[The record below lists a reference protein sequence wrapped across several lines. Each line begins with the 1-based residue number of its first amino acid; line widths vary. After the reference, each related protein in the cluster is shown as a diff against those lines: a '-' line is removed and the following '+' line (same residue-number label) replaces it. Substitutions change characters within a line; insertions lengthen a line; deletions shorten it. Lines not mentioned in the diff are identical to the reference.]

1 MESRALS
8 RPFFTRFVWV
18 CLSAASAAFGQTAP
32 APRPRPL
39 WNVAEAPCRLVV
51 EKDQDG
57 FFLVRVPGMVAGK
70 PVAAVRAFASTNEV
84 AAQVVWV
91 DPSHVT
97 ALVDA
102 HGARRGQMLR
112 IYPVL
117 GGKPAAPSAAATLDP
132 LPLRGCARRTA
143 GMDFPATLADV
154 KTLETRCDGKAEWFT
169 VEGFGKLGATFK
181 GWFRGDWTRKNHL
194 VDLQTWLR
202 VPEDGSY
209 IFGLAGIA
217 PAWLIVDGRP
227 VLEHPAGRAFDKW
240 TSGEGVPLKAGLRQV
255 QVRTVCRQEIDT
267 GLAWKRAGEAGVA
280 TNVAMVTGG
289 DLREGRWEWRDQR
302 LHPYATA
309 KSGKAYRFEGKD
321 DLFVPFV
328 FEDGTSCWG
337 TNHVAVWQVGN
348 RVVGEGKSL
357 AVTLAASTLPA
368 PLRLRVQAS
377 TGEKA
382 EYETLL
388 AYDGPVWNQYGV
400 TTRVTG
406 VPAVCYADDRVHPII
421 RLRTSAADGLAYELT
436 TGVEWAAGGCSNLTH
451 AVETDRGWARV
462 YLCEM
467 EAGAVARVTWSLR
480 HYGVELDRGAVRF
493 LREPYGVLPDT
504 VSGETL
510 KAGGEFVVLV
520 ASKASRGEPVV
531 PAARPSGTNGV
542 ALLDGFL
549 GSSKVLKCGSS
560 KVEESEHGADQLR
573 TSELQNVRTLRVVDV
588 RAIEQSEAASGMS
601 LLLPFAVVRE
611 VLPAGVIVYA
621 PSLLGISREGGTA
634 GFERRLSAMT
644 GLLNGPACGNPRVLL
659 VVPPAFDVL
668 PWCGCV
674 AGDAPCVHAAGA
686 RSYAGVVMRVA
697 DAHGVETVDL
707 FTAFQTSGTNVPLVR
722 NGTLTPEGIAYA
734 KHVIAKKIGA
744 AF

>member
-1 MESRALS
+1 VLRSAFGVL
-8 RPFFTRFVWV
+8 V
-18 CLSAASAAFGQTAP
+18 CLSVASAAFTQAAP
-32 APRPRPL
+32 APRPRPP

-51 EKDQDG
+51 EKEQDG

-70 PVAAVRAFASTNEV
+70 PVEAVRAFASTNEV
-84 AAQVVWV
+84 IARVVWV

-102 HGARRGQMLR
+102 RGARRGQMLR
-112 IYPVL
+112 IYPVP
-117 GGKPAAPSAAATLDP
+117 GDKPIVPSVAATPDP
-132 LPLRGCARRTA
+132 SPLRGCARRTA

-169 VEGFGKLGATFK
+169 VGDFGKLGATFK
-181 GWFRGDWTRKNHL
+181 EWFRGDWTRKSHL

-202 VPEDGSY
+202 VPQDGSY

-217 PAWLIVDGRP
+217 PAWLLVDGRP
-227 VLEHPAGRAFDKW
+227 VLEHPAGQAFDKW

-255 QVRTVCRQEIDT
+255 RVRTVCRQEIDT
-267 GLAWKRAGEAGVA
+267 GLAWKRAGEPGVA

-289 DLREGRWEWRDQR
+289 DLREGRWEWQGQR

-309 KSGKAYRFEGKD
+309 KSGRVYRFEGKD

-337 TNHVAVWQVGN
+337 TNHVAVWQAGN

-357 AVTLAASTLPA
+357 SLTLATSTLPA
-368 PLRLRVQAS
+368 PLRLRAQAA

-388 AYDGPVWNQYGV
+388 SYDGPVWSQYGV

-421 RLRTSAADGLAYELT
+421 RVRTSAADGLAYELN

-451 AVETDRGWARV
+451 AVVTDKGWARV
-462 YLCEM
+462 YLCEA
-467 EAGAVARVTWSLR
+467 EAGSVARVTWSLR
-480 HYGVELDRGAVRF
+480 HCGVELDRGAVRF

-520 ASKASRGEPVV
+520 ASKASRGEPAV
-531 PAARPSGTNGV
+531 PAARPSATNGV
-542 ALLDGFL
+542 VLLDGFIY
-549 GSSKVLKCGSS
+549 GGTPNAGRRTPNAQQETGNLKP
-560 KVEESEHGADQLR
+560 ETLNHGNLF
-573 TSELQNVRTLRVVDV
+573 RVVDV
-588 RAIEQSEAASGMS
+588 QAIEQSEAASGMS
-601 LLLPFAVVRE
+601 LLLPFAAVRE
-611 VLPAGVIVYA
+611 VLPAGVVAYA

-644 GLLNGPACGNPRVLL
+644 GLLSGPACGNPRVLL
-659 VVPPAFDVL
+659 VAPPAFDVL
-668 PWCGCV
+668 PGCGCV
-674 AGDAPCVHAAGA
+674 AGDAPCVHAAEA
-686 RSYAGVVMRVA
+686 RAYAEAVIRVA

-707 FTAFQTSGTNVPLVR
+707 FTAFQTSGSGVPLVR
-722 NGTLTPEGIAYA
+722 NGALTGAGIAYA
-734 KHVIAKKIGA
+734 EQVIAKKILA
-744 AF
+744 R

>member
-1 MESRALS
+1 M
-8 RPFFTRFVWV
+8 
-18 CLSAASAAFGQTAP
+18 
-32 APRPRPL
+32 
-39 WNVAEAPCRLVV
+39 AEAPCRLVV
-51 EKDQDG
+51 EKEQDD

-84 AAQVVWV
+84 AARVVWV

-102 HGARRGQMLR
+102 RGARLKQMLR
-112 IYPVL
+112 IYPVP
-117 GGKPAAPSAAATLDP
+117 GDKPAAPSSSASPDP
-132 LPLRGCARRTA
+132 SPLRGCARRTA

-169 VEGFGKLGATFK
+169 VGDFGKLGATFK

-217 PAWLIVDGRP
+217 PAWLLVDGLP
-227 VLEHPAGRAFDKW
+227 VLEHPAGLAYDKW
-240 TSGEGVPLKAGLRQV
+240 TSGEGVPLKAGLRHV

-267 GLAWKRAGEAGVA
+267 GLAWKRAGEPGIA

-289 DLREGRWEWRDQR
+289 DLREGRWEWQGQR

-309 KSGKAYRFEGKD
+309 KSGRAYRFEGKD

-357 AVTLAASTLPA
+357 AVTLATSTLPA
-368 PLRLRVQAS
+368 ELRLRAQAA
-377 TGEKA
+377 TGERA

-388 AYDGPVWNQYGV
+388 AYAGPVWNQYGV
-400 TTRVTG
+400 TTRITD

-421 RLRTSAADGLAYELT
+421 RVRTSAADGLAYELN

-451 AVETDRGWARV
+451 AVVTDKGWARV
-462 YLCEM
+462 YLCEA
-467 EAGAVARVTWSLR
+467 EAGSVARVTWSLR
-480 HYGVELDRGAVRF
+480 HCGVELDRGAVRF

-531 PAARPSGTNGV
+531 SAARPSGTNGV
-542 ALLDGFL
+542 ALLDGFIYGGL
-549 GSSKVLKCGSS
+549 PAAEPEKG
-560 KVEESEHGADQLR
+560 
-573 TSELQNVRTLRVVDV
+573 NVIPETLNPETFSRVVDV
-588 RAIEQSEAASGMS
+588 QAIEQSEAASGMS
-601 LLLPFAVVRE
+601 LLLPFAAVRD
-611 VLPAGVIVYA
+611 VLPAGVVVYA

-634 GFERRLSAMT
+634 DFERRLSAMT
-644 GLLNGPACGNPRVLL
+644 GLLTGPACGNPRVLL

-668 PWCGCV
+668 PGCGCV
-674 AGDAPCVHAAGA
+674 AGDAPCAHAAEA
-686 RSYAGVVMRVA
+686 RAYAGAVMRVA

-707 FTAFQTSGTNVPLVR
+707 FTAFQTSGANVPLVR
-722 NGTLTPEGIAYA
+722 NGALTGEGIAYA
-734 KHVIAKKIGA
+734 EHVIAKKIGVSFQRRIQA
-744 AF
+744 SEAFFEKGG